1 MVRTEAGALRPL
13 WRGVYEGVGRGLAR
27 ALTLGVPG
35 ASAYLASNVASGD
48 PAYGLSDIDLVI
60 VAPDAGRPRRRWTRL
75 RRAVPPLA
83 EVFPDLATYT
93 PLELHAAADSTT
105 LTHGSGA
112 LYLGPAWARDERGL
126 RERPGLT
133 GPAGDW
139 RKLHGAERRA
149 PVLAPARHE
158 MQIAA
163 WLELQ
168 FWWREA
174 MRTDLLPDHPHFAY
188 LAFKLVAQAARA
200 WLLVERGERTDGRE
214 DALRRALARAP
225 EEEQAL
231 RRALVLRG
239 ELYRPHPEAWEEL
252 LPAFA
257 RLSGRV
263 AARLVAEAQAAGAVE
278 VRVRGIPREGVL
290 PLVDWRGLVLGERL
304 DDVLV
309 PAPGDPGSPS
319 VLAAAV
325 KSAVTPGRYAG
336 LRGHG
341 LLVLAA
347 PGPWTRGFLRGVAC
361 PTSDPVSFAVLDRL
375 DIARFPSLPGWSA
388 TDVVRRALAEHGAWL
403 AHADENG
410 SLADRKWLSGPPAGR
425 VLTAARAAL
434 LAESLADGAPELAL
448 GPEAIA
454 AALTERL
461 PACQAAAEEVGS
473 ACAAGV
479 TPASEAVRELRRT
492 VGGLA
497 SYTTSPERVTV

>member
-1 MVRTEAGALRPL
+1 M
-13 WRGVYEGVGRGLAR
+13 AR
-27 ALTLGVPG
+27 ALTLGVPD
-35 ASAYLASNVASGD
+35 ASAYLASNVAGGD
-48 PAYGLSDIDLVI
+48 PVYGLSDIDLVI
-60 VAPDAGRPRRRWTRL
+60 VAPDAGRVRQRWTRL
-75 RRAVPPLA
+75 RRRLPPLA

-93 PLELHAAADSTT
+93 PSELHAAAAATT

-126 RERPGLT
+126 RERPGLA
-133 GPAGDW
+133 GPAGEW
-139 RKLHGAERRA
+139 RKLHGPERRA
-149 PVLAPARHE
+149 PAPSRHE
-158 MQIAA
+158 TQIAA

-174 MRTDLLPDHPHFAY
+174 MRTDLSPDHPHFAY

-200 WLLVERGERTDGRE
+200 WLLVEHEERTDGRE
-214 DALRRALARAP
+214 EALRCALAHGSEEEEALRRALA
-225 EEEQAL
+225 
-231 RRALVLRG
+231 LRG
-239 ELYRPHPEAWEEL
+239 ELYRPCPEAWEEL

-257 RLSGRV
+257 RLSGGV
-263 AARLVAEAQAAGAVE
+263 AARLGAEAEAAGTLE
-278 VRVRGIPREGVL
+278 VRVLGAPRERVL

-325 KSAVTPGRYAG
+325 RLAVTPGCYAA

-341 LLVLAA
+341 VLVLAA

-361 PTSDPVSFAVLDRL
+361 PTSDPVSFAVLDGS
-375 DIARFPSLPGWSA
+375 DVARFPGLPGWSA
-388 TDVVRRALAEHGAWL
+388 PDVARRAVAEHRAWL
-403 AHADENG
+403 AHADEDG

-434 LAESLADGAPELAL
+434 LAESLADGAPEIPL
-448 GPEAIA
+448 GPKAIA
-454 AALTERL
+454 AALAERL
-461 PACQAAAEEVGS
+461 PAVQAAADEVGS

-479 TPASEAVRELRRT
+479 APAPAAVRELRRT
-492 VGGLA
+492 VRELA
-497 SYTTSPERVTV
+497 SYSSSPKRLTV

>member
-1 MVRTEAGALRPL
+1 MG
-13 WRGVYEGVGRGLAR
+13 RGVAR

-35 ASAYLASNVASGD
+35 ASAYLTSNVASGD
-48 PAYGLSDIDLVI
+48 PVYGLSDIDLVI
-60 VAPDAGRPRRRWTRL
+60 VAPDAGRLRQRWARL
-75 RRAVPPLA
+75 RRTLPPLA

-93 PLELHAAADSTT
+93 PSELHAAAGATT

-126 RERPGLT
+126 RERPGLA
-133 GPAGDW
+133 GPAGEW
-139 RKLHGAERRA
+139 RRLHGPEGRA
-149 PVLAPARHE
+149 PALAPARHE
-158 MQIAA
+158 VQIAA

-174 MRTDLLPDHPHFAY
+174 MRTDLSPDHPHFAY

-200 WLLVERGERTDGRE
+200 WLLVEHGERTDGRE
-214 DALRRALARAP
+214 DALRRALAHGP
-225 EEEQAL
+225 EEEEAL
-231 RRALVLRG
+231 RRALALRG
-239 ELYRPHPEAWEEL
+239 ELYRPYPEAWEEL

-263 AARLVAEAQAAGAVE
+263 AARLAAEAEGVGAVE
-278 VRVRGIPREGVL
+278 VRLGGAPQQGVL

-304 DDVLV
+304 DDVIV
-309 PAPGDPGSPS
+309 PARGDPGNPS

-325 KSAVTPGRYAG
+325 KSAVTPGCYAG
-336 LRGHG
+336 LRGYG

-361 PTSDPVSFAVLDRL
+361 PTSDPVSFAVLDGL
-375 DIARFPSLPGWSA
+375 DVARFPSLPGWSA
-388 TDVVRRALAEHGAWL
+388 PDVGRRAVAEHGVWL
-403 AHADENG
+403 AHADEDG

-434 LAESLADGAPELAL
+434 LAESLADGAPELPL
-448 GPEAIA
+448 GPKAIA
-454 AALTERL
+454 AALAERL
-461 PACQAAAEEVGS
+461 PAGQAAAEEVGS

-479 TPASEAVRELRRT
+479 APAPVAVRELRRT
-492 VGGLA
+492 VGELA
-497 SYTTSPERVTV
+497 SYSSSPNRLTV